1 MRSIAIILLCA
12 IVSLGQAAQSS
23 NDFALKGAA
32 AVEALKAGK
41 LDSALTLNKEALEIG
56 ITAYGPDSPLVALV
70 HNNLGVVYRAK
81 EKYTDAIASFEE
93 AARVFAVAGSS
104 WTLQRILSIEAL
116 AVTLRLSGD
125 HLRAEKTYL
134 LAIAVAEAAYGV
146 DSFEMFSPTLGFAKH
161 LAISGKLHRADDFY
175 IKAYR
180 IAYKNRS
187 DAELESVEDS
197 RNCFVFGQ
205 NRDEIGRYFFGDAL
219 SAVREDID
227 RANPAVRSVRSGGI
241 VNGRAISLP
250 KPAYPMT
257 VTRPRPAGI
266 VNVRVLI
273 DTEGKVIEAKATC
286 GHPELAKVSVSA
298 ARRSMFSPTLI
309 DGKPVKVSGVIV
321 YNFVP

>member
-1 MRSIAIILLCA
+1 MRSIAIILMCA
-12 IVSLGQAAQSS
+12 IVGLGQAAQSNS
-23 NDFALKGAA
+23 DFAQKGSA
-32 AVEALKAGK
+32 AVEALKSGK
-41 LDSALTLNKEALEIG
+41 LDSALKLNKEALEIG
-56 ITAYGPDSPLVALV
+56 IKAYGPDSPLVGLV
-70 HNNLGVVYRAK
+70 HNNLGVVYRSK
-81 EKYTDAIASFEE
+81 EKYADAIASFEE
-93 AARVFAVAGSS
+93 AARVFTVAEGS
-104 WTLQRILSIEAL
+104 WTPQRILSIEAL

-125 HLRAEKTYL
+125 NPRAEKTYL
-134 LAIAVAEAAYGV
+134 LAIAVAEAEYGV

-180 IAYKNRS
+180 IAYKNRRNV
-187 DAELESVEDS
+187 ELEAVEDS

-219 SAVREDID
+219 TAVREDID
-227 RANPAVRSVRSGGI
+227 RASPAVRSVRSGGV

-257 VTRPRPAGI
+257 VTLPRPAGI

-286 GHPELAKVSVSA
+286 GHPELAKVSISA
-298 ARRSMFSPTLI
+298 AVRSRFSPTLL
-309 DGKPVKVSGVIV
+309 DGKPVKVSGIIT